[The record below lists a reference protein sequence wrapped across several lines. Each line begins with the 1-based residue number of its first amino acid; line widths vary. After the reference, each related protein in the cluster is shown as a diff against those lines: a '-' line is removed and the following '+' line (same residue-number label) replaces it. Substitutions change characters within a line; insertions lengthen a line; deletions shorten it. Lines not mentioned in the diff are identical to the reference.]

1 MLLARASLS
10 SSRRLLARA
19 PGARRAPAD
28 AALSAAGRRSVYR
41 GSSRFRR
48 ERTSPN
54 LSKYRGERSNSDAG
68 GPLDAYL
75 KLLERAPLP
84 TKAITSMCIVG
95 AGDVATQTLLDR
107 DKPFDVKRFAIF
119 TFLGGALVG
128 PTLHFWYGFLN
139 RMIPGVGTMPALKR
153 LAVDQ
158 TLFAASFIPIF
169 MGSAMALEG
178 KAAQFPEQ
186 LKREFLPAL
195 VTNWGLWIPGNFI
208 NFRFVAPRLQV
219 LFANV
224 VALGWNGY
232 LSWSTHRAAHAE
244 GGAGSTEGETWDNA
258 RVQALFE
265 EFDTDDSGHI
275 DPREFQDLAFA
286 LDVPMDEASVALVV
300 ERLDKDGDGQIS
312 LPEFR
317 SWLHT
322 SDTFMG
328 LKGDEDAPVLQAMLL
343 KTRLRARVVLRELR
357 TRASGVFPQTGATP
371 SSRPKAR
378 KVHVTAP
385 DDSHLVR
392 RKTIRLRNSR
402 ALRAVPTDV
411 LEREVQARAAKE
423 EAFKKSTSTGTAA
436 K

>member
-1 MLLARASLS
+1 ML
-10 SSRRLLARA
+10 
-19 PGARRAPAD
+19 
-28 AALSAAGRRSVYR
+28 
-41 GSSRFRR
+41 
-48 ERTSPN
+48 
-54 LSKYRGERSNSDAG
+54 
-68 GPLDAYL
+68 
-75 KLLERAPLP
+75 
-84 TKAITSMCIVG
+84 
-95 AGDVATQTLLDR
+95 
-107 DKPFDVKRFAIF
+107 
-119 TFLGGALVG
+119 
-128 PTLHFWYGFLN
+128 
-139 RMIPGVGTMPALKR
+139 
-153 LAVDQ
+153 
-158 TLFAASFIPIF
+158 
-169 MGSAMALEG
+169 
-178 KAAQFPEQ
+178 
-186 LKREFLPAL
+186 REFLPAL

-244 GGAGSTEGETWDNA
+244 GGAGSSTEGETWDNA

-343 KTRLRARVVLRELR
+343 KTRLRARVVQRCLPGAVRR
-357 TRASGVFPQTGATP
+357 GRARAGQRARCGVGGDSGAGADAAGAGGAASAPARGGGAAPLLGYDNARGQHAQGTLAIAARAHTIAA
-371 SSRPKAR
+371 SRGSGS
-378 KVHVTAP
+378 VTVTA
-385 DDSHLVR
+385 
-392 RKTIRLRNSR
+392 KGM
-402 ALRAVPTDV
+402 
-411 LEREVQARAAKE
+411 KM
-423 EAFKKSTSTGTAA
+423 KKSTRVVTN
-436 K
+436 